1 MTGIITL
8 VDAGQNYIYF
18 NVVCD
23 VIQSVSPSGLAGWKG
38 TKIINK
44 NFEVGNVLK
53 IDLQWDDYDLP
64 LKYKIAK
71 IEHKEVADF
80 T

>member
-8 VDAGQNYIYF
+8 IDAGQNYISF
-18 NVVCD
+18 NVVDD

-38 TKIINK
+38 TKILNK
-44 NFEVGNVLK
+44 SPKVGDVLK

-64 LKYKIAK
+64 LKHAISG
-71 IEHKEVADF
+71 IEYV
-80 T
+80 